1 MFDKL
6 FGKRPSATDTQ
17 PKRLALMMPW
27 GRVGSNLLV
36 SQLKTSFSSKRIRF
50 ANEPLNRTAE
60 FSAQLTWFRDFY
72 TAGSDTEALVGSKH
86 AIRIFS
92 DRDRLADLFAE
103 LGLMLVRQRR
113 ANFVK
118 VAVSQ
123 LRAKLYADHTK
134 QQTGRALWGVYKGQK
149 ALPPLPLDA
158 EAFLAVIG
166 EIAAAD
172 EILMAF
178 APDCH
183 TYDLEYE
190 TLKADPGAIARD
202 VLAWLEL
209 TPDRES
215 ELRFDKATPD
225 RLAEAV
231 PNLEELRKAALA
243 NGFADLEPMF
253 DE

>member
-6 FGKRPSATDTQ
+6 FGKRPSAIATR

-36 SQLKTSFSSKRIRF
+36 SQLKTSLFSKRIRF
-50 ANEPLNRTAE
+50 ANEPLNRTREIAH
-60 FSAQLTWFRDFY
+60 QLSWLRDFY
-72 TAGSDTEALVGSKH
+72 APGSDAEVLVGSKH

-92 DRDRLADLFAE
+92 DRERLADLFAE
-103 LGLMLVRQRR
+103 LGLMLIRQRR

-123 LRAKLYADHTK
+123 VRAKLYADHTK
-134 QQTGRALWGVYKGQK
+134 DLTGRALWGVHKGNK
-149 ALPPLPLDA
+149 PLLPLPLDA
-158 EAFLAVIG
+158 EAFMAVIG

-172 EILMAF
+172 EMLMAF
-178 APDCH
+178 SPACR

-190 TLKADPGAIARD
+190 TLKAEPEATARD
-202 VLAWLEL
+202 VLAWLDI
-209 TPDRES
+209 TPDRET
-215 ELRFDKATPD
+215 EVRFDKATPD

-231 PNLEELRKAALA
+231 PNLDELRKAVLA
-243 NGFADLEPMF
+243 NGFAHLEPMF